1 MESQHTIQQVNRA
14 IDKIAAKYPQS
25 DDSIVFTDIHLKV
38 VQESGDLLAYDDDE
52 KEVNRCV
59 IDEWIGNSE
68 DDFYT
73 KVAQILRDCLQKKSD
88 AIDLMGIA
96 KPFSFVL
103 ENDDNETIAELY
115 IADDETI
122 IIGGDL
128 LNDLDTDLDQFFET
142 LMKE

>member
-128 LNDLDTDLDQFFET
+128 LNDLDTELDQFFET